1 MRKKHWLKITMITL
15 AACAVAGLILSV
27 ILFYANPER
36 TSASSSIQFSFNGAA
51 EGIAPNGYR
60 FDLSGFT
67 SEETLTAALEDAE
80 LSGKYSTDQIREN
93 LLVSGVYPENIVQ
106 EMTGYE
112 SLLTGDAGKISV
124 ADYHAT
130 LYSVTLYNDFDKSIS
145 RMDLEKLLTSIMT
158 EFRAQFEKTYSYLL
172 AEDSLLENLESY
184 DYPQQLELL
193 LSAVS
198 RYEAFAEQ
206 MAEDHP
212 EFLVNGE
219 GFGDIAMRYETLR
232 TSDLERISGIV
243 TMNALSQ
250 DQDRI
255 VSQYENRI
263 KVLQIQLKELE
274 QEVKDTESLINQY
287 SKDDIIYVSTVEA
300 LQQVSG
306 DSTQTYD
313 NLIKTRRA
321 IEEKIA
327 NLNKELAQIQLK
339 LADIHGE
346 TTAEAEVTSDDETA
360 VSVSTDSEEDYDE
373 QKTMVEKNI
382 SMALNKLRAITESF
396 SFTMTSYFEKEMNDN
411 TLAIAKVEYD
421 SPKLLSGAF
430 VKQLIM
436 AAGPVCV
443 LGLMVCIVIMII
455 SQRRVR
461 KKQMGNPS

>member
-1 MRKKHWLKITMITL
+1 MRRKHWLKITLITL

-51 EGIAPNGYR
+51 EGMAPNGYR

-67 SEETLTAALEDAE
+67 SEEVLTAALEDAE
-80 LSGKYSTDQIREN
+80 LSDKYTTDQIREN

-106 EMTGYE
+106 QMTGYE

-145 RMDLEKLLTSIMT
+145 KADLEKLLESIMVK
-158 EFRAQFEKTYSYLL
+158 FRMQFEKTYSYLL
-172 AEDSLLENLESY
+172 AEDSLLKNLESY

-193 LSAVS
+193 QSSIS
-198 RYEAFAEQ
+198 RYEAFAAQ
-206 MAEDHP
+206 MAEEHP
-212 EFLVNGE
+212 EFLLNGE
-219 GFGDIAMRYETLR
+219 GFGDIAIRYETLR

-255 VSQYENRI
+255 ESQYENRI
-263 KVLQIQLKELE
+263 KVLKIQLKELE
-274 QEVKDTESLINQY
+274 QEAKDTESLISQY
-287 SKDDIIYVSTVEA
+287 NKDDIIYVSTIDT
-300 LQQVSG
+300 LRQVSG
-306 DSTQTYD
+306 NSTQTYD
-313 NLIKTRRA
+313 DLISARRE
-321 IEEKIA
+321 IEENIA
-327 NLNKELAQIQLK
+327 DLNKELAQTKLK
-339 LADIHGE
+339 LADIRGE
-346 TTAEAEVTSDDETA
+346 ATAETEETA
-360 VSVSTDSEEDYDE
+360 ENETAELASTISEENYE
-373 QKTMVEKNI
+373 AQKLVVEKGI
-382 SMALNKLRAITESF
+382 SAALLKLKKITESF
-396 SFTMTSYFEKEMNDN
+396 STTMNAYSEQEMNDR
-411 TLAIAKVEYD
+411 TVAIAAMEYD

-455 SQRRVR
+455 SQKKAR
-461 KKQMGNPS
+461 KKKTN